1 MKRKCEQKSRHGRGT
16 GARHLTKVLDKGED
30 LYYRLC
36 ADMIH
41 TPTLRE
47 QIADRPDDLQ
57 YLAEFFARRV
67 LTDPCRAAT

>member
-1 MKRKCEQKSRHGRGT
+1 MDNRGTSASGT

-36 ADMIH
+36 ANMIH

-57 YLAEFFARRV
+57 YLAEFIARRV
-67 LTDPCRAAT
+67 PTDPCRSAT